1 MCCVCCNFALERLRC
16 VDVVWVCGVVE
27 MMLWF

>member
-1 MCCVCCNFALERLRC
+1 MLCVCCNLVLERLRC

-27 MMLWF
+27 IMSWF